1 MDYLIRPL
9 GKVCA
14 GTGLPFQPG
23 TRIISVLVSDHH
35 DFKRLD
41 FSPAGWKGPP
51 PGTVAQWQVEVPA
64 PVEVKKKLLDPDALM
79 AFFDQLSEEANPL
92 HEKLRYILAILLL
105 HKRRLREEG
114 TRDMGE
120 DEFVQYTSTQ
130 GEGTY
135 EVRQFHL
142 TDEEVLEL
150 QEQLNARLLAEWMA
164 PETQSS

>member
-14 GTGLPFQPG
+14 GTGLPFAPG
-23 TRIISVLVSDHH
+23 SKIISVLVEDNH

-41 FSPAGWKGPP
+41 FSKAGWKGPP
-51 PGTVAQWQVEVPA
+51 PGTVAQWQVEVP
-64 PVEVKKKLLDPDALM
+64 PPIEVKKKLLDPNALM
-79 AFFDQLSEEANPL
+79 AYFDQLTEDANPVQ
-92 HEKLRYILAILLL
+92 ERLRYILAILLL

-114 TRDMGE
+114 QRSWGD
-120 DEFVQYTSTQ
+120 DQFVQYTSTQ

-142 TDEEVLEL
+142 TDEEVLQL
-150 QEQLNARLLAEWMA
+150 QEQLNAHMIAEWTSEPQA
-164 PETQSS
+164 A